1 MRRKRR
7 KKSKKTQ
14 KQGSSNQKYVVGGGI
29 VLAVAAIVGLLALAL
44 RSPETIHGLQ
54 HFLSPER
61 GHDETVEYVETG
73 LPPAGGIHSGQWQT
87 CGIYERPVET
97 KHAVHSL
104 EHGAVWI
111 TYHPD
116 LPAAAVESLRD
127 VVRGESYLLLSPYP
141 ELASPIVLTAWGVQ
155 LEVEDV
161 SDDRIAAFIDE
172 YQAGPQTPEIGATCN
187 NGVGTPI
194 G

>member
-7 KKSKKTQ
+7 RKRKKRQ
-14 KQGSSNQKYVVGGGI
+14 EKQSPYRKYLIGGGI
-29 VLAVAAIVGLLALAL
+29 VLAVAAIGGLLALAL

-61 GHDETVEYVETG
+61 GHDETVEYTETG

-87 CGIYERPVET
+87 CGIYDQPIED
-97 KHAVHSL
+97 KNAVHSM

-111 TYHPD
+111 AYQPD
-116 LPAAAVESLRD
+116 LPAEDVETLRD
-127 VVRGESYLLLSPYP
+127 MVRGESYLLLSPYP
-141 ELASPIVLTAWGVQ
+141 DLASPVVLTAWGVQ
-155 LEVEDV
+155 LEVEEAN
-161 SDDRIAAFIDE
+161 DDRIVAFIDE

-187 NGVGTPI
+187 NGIGTPI